1 MLYLLLQ
8 VGSLPGIALITLI
21 VRRTKFVR
29 QLRKDE
35 RRGVFEKDAKDD
47 DEGSA
52 DSESVQPVVSRNS
65 SSGLSLQPLAGRGGY
80 PNPLGGAFARV
91 GGLLHR
97 PRANRRAPGSSAD
110 YLLDGITSVRNSH
123 FIGIRSEKHRAHVRR
138 PLKRSYSTMQIICLE
153 ISAMSVAICVLGVY
167 WIGTQLLAV
176 IIWAPYF
183 GAGHYASSFSEDPTQ
198 SRTWFAFFEAASML
212 NNCGLSTL
220 DTSLSTFGDC
230 YVLLLLGSLLMLG
243 GCVARVRMR

>member
-8 VGSLPGIALITLI
+8 VGSLPGIALITLV

-52 DSESVQPVVSRNS
+52 DSESVQPVVSRSS

-80 PNPLGGAFARV
+80 PNPLGGLFGTV

-138 PLKRSYSTMQIICLE
+138 PL
-153 ISAMSVAICVLGVY
+153 G
-167 WIGTQLLAV
+167 LAG
-176 IIWAPYF
+176 I
-183 GAGHYASSFSEDPTQ
+183 
-198 SRTWFAFFEAASML
+198 
-212 NNCGLSTL
+212 
-220 DTSLSTFGDC
+220 
-230 YVLLLLGSLLMLG
+230 
-243 GCVARVRMR
+243 